1 MDPESDHETLHGAR
15 QGLLR
20 HSAAV
25 NLLIQ
30 SKSPTSAG
38 CWGACGTGGSTAS
51 PKAIRELLVRLNE
64 ERPIRRLGVTRRQLH
79 EELDRPVLKP
89 LLVDA
94 YVFAEWRAR
103 RVGVDYHVDVD
114 GHYSPSLTVP
124 SSTRAQALLKVSAAA
139 SRGRAGC
146 GTALL
151 GLCGPRQRASG

>member
-1 MDPESDHETLHGAR
+1 MGCVR
-15 QGLLR
+15 VFLR
-20 HSAAV
+20 RSAAV

-64 ERPIRRLGVTRRQLH
+64 ERPIRRPLDVTRRQL
-79 EELDRPVLKP
+79 RPVLKP
-89 LLVDA
+89 LPVDA

-146 GTALL
+146 ATALL